1 MADAKLALAAAV
13 VIVIVVAAAAFIV
26 AGRGKTTVTVT
37 ETAYQTT
44 YVTVTAPA
52 SPASPPPATTT
63 QQQTPA
69 GPVTTVK
76 IVALLPLTGDLATFG
91 KANKESVLMA
101 ADDVNK
107 YLESKGANW
116 RISVQIVDTAT
127 DPATAKDRFDAFYQ
141 QGVRFFVGP
150 MSSAELSQ
158 IVSLVQQGYKAVVI
172 SQSSTAPAL
181 ALKDT
186 VFRFPPP
193 DEFQGKVLAK
203 LYESDG
209 VTHVII
215 VYRNDDWGSGLAGY
229 VEEYFKQAG
238 GTIADKIPYDPKAA
252 NFANVV
258 EQIKNDVENL
268 LGQGVPA
275 EKIGVELISFEEAA
289 NILELA
295 NNYDVLKKVKW
306 YGSDGTALS
315 QAVLQSPGAAE
326 FASTVVWKN
335 TITFSVTD
343 KTGKV
348 FCELKKR
355 IGYTPDPY
363 SLIAYDA
370 VWVLALAIEK
380 AGGPDAS
387 VDAVAQAIPQVL
399 QEYVGVSGKIV
410 LNEFGDRAGSDYGV
424 FVVEKTDGG
433 YEWVIKEIYRFEKD
447 ALEAVQGNPLSCS

>member
-1 MADAKLALAAAV
+1 MAETRTALAAAV
-13 VIVIVVAAAAFIV
+13 IIVVVVVAAAFIL
-26 AGRGKTTVTVT
+26 AGRGKTTVTIT
-37 ETAYQTT
+37 ETRYETQTIT
-44 YVTVTAPA
+44 ASAPA
-52 SPASPPPATTT
+52 TPAQTATTT
-63 QQQTPA
+63 QAPA
-69 GPVTTVK
+69 GQVATVK

-91 KANKESVLMA
+91 KANKEAVLMA
-101 ADDVNK
+101 ANDVNR

-116 RISVQIVDTAT
+116 RIKVQIVDSAT

-141 QGVRFFVGP
+141 QGVRFFIGP

-158 IVSLVQQGYKAVVI
+158 IVSLIQQGYKAVVI

-193 DEFQGKVLAK
+193 DEFQGKVLAR

-275 EKIGVELISFEEAA
+275 EKIGVELIAFEEAA
-289 NILELA
+289 NILEIA

-306 YGSDGTALS
+306 YGSDGSALS
-315 QAVLQSPGAAE
+315 QAIVQSPGAAE

-343 KTGKV
+343 KTGEV
-348 FCELKKR
+348 FCELKR
-355 IGYTPDPY
+355 RVGYTPDPY

-380 AGGPDAS
+380 AGGPKAS
-387 VDAVAQAIPQVL
+387 VEAVAQAIPQVL
-399 QEYVGVSGKIV
+399 KEYVGVSGKIV

-433 YEWVIKEIYRFEKD
+433 YEWVIKEIYRFDKD
-447 ALEAVQGNPLSCS
+447 AIEPVQGNPLSCG